1 MNSKLFFCGTTKLKL
16 SFLGQARQVCL
27 VCACCLLLLVVLC
40 FASNQNTIR
49 ECSAKC
55 LRTRE
60 RERTRENERERESE
74 MTCKD
79 KLLCGSF
86 ALNGT
91 RSLLLREQRRVL
103 CVAKAHLSGETERKK
118 KRGGGGRKS
127 TIATIATN
135 KTNTTNQQNTR
146 TNKHAQGVLCWVC
159 VQGSIIPRGEVDGGD
174 PGHNSRCCEFC
185 GQVP

>member
-60 RERTRENERERESE
+60 RERTRENERERERTRERNDMQGQTTLRQFRPQWHAQPPSE
-74 MTCKD
+74 GTAACS
-79 KLLCGSF
+79 LCCQS
-86 ALNGT
+86 APEW
-91 RSLLLREQRRVL
+91 RDREKEKKGRRGKEINN
-103 CVAKAHLSGETERKK
+103 CNNC
-118 KRGGGGRKS
+118 
-127 TIATIATN
+127 N
-135 KTNTTNQQNTR
+135 KQNQHNQPA
-146 TNKHAQGVLCWVC
+146 KHANKQTCTRGVVLGVRARFNHTTR
-159 VQGSIIPRGEVDGGD
+159 RG
-174 PGHNSRCCEFC
+174 
-185 GQVP
+185 